1 MTYEELQESLVVL
14 GLRERSTIG
23 EIKSR
28 HRELVKRYHPDS
40 GDGGDDE
47 KIRGVNAAYQVLLD
61 YIAEYRFSF
70 AEDEFYEQN
79 PEENLRRQF
88 MDSSLWGGGHG
99 QREKK

>member
-47 KIRGVNAAYQVLLD
+47 KIRDVNAAYQVLLN